1 MWYGDLAKELK
12 SCVKLEIPFHK
23 AVKVTGTNIETKLR
37 KLFPNAILGHDSSI
51 DEWIVK
57 LMPSG
62 AHGVAA
68 NLLMAEIVDQ
78 YRVANTTNMSAV
90 CYSSGTQRIT
100 WILTMRCASD
110 IWVDSLHYL
119 GDLDAKVWREIGL

>member
-37 KLFPNAILGHDSSI
+37 KLFPNAILGLDSST

-62 AHGVAA
+62 AHDVGA
-68 NLLMAEIVDQ
+68 NLLIAVIVDQ
-78 YRVANTTNMSAV
+78 YRVEKTTPTCLPFAIPVV
-90 CYSSGTQRIT
+90 CYSRLFQRQ
-100 WILTMRCASD
+100 MS
-110 IWVDSLHYL
+110 
-119 GDLDAKVWREIGL
+119 